1 MSISRE
7 GEALKISSGDKVR
20 KSMEAEDGRL
30 LEKAEDWMEKL
41 GRLTRHSTDRKVMR
55 FDRAMV
61 RDEMNLG
68 AIRQVSMNLILPD
81 TWVMID
87 ARDMMKEREREE
99 REMMIVMCI
108 QDSSSQG
115 SRIRRPV
122 RSRLC

>member
-20 KSMEAEDGRL
+20 KSMKAEDGRL
-30 LEKAEDWMEKL
+30 LENGEDWMEKL
-41 GRLTRHSTDRKVMR
+41 GRLTRYSTDRKVMR

-68 AIRQVSMNLILPD
+68 AIRQVSMNLILHD
-81 TWVMID
+81 TWVMRD

-99 REMMIVMCI
+99 
-108 QDSSSQG
+108 
-115 SRIRRPV
+115 
-122 RSRLC
+122 